1 MVIRRVCSEAG
12 DSELLATGGN
22 RCGVDIDGV
31 IMVLSAYW
39 AHDDLRILYDFTFYV
54 PHSISDDVSSLFVM
68 FFCENYSVFL
78 TKSVNLR
85 C

>member
-1 MVIRRVCSEAG
+1 MIAPLPVA
-12 DSELLATGGN
+12 DP
-22 RCGVDIDGV
+22 
-31 IMVLSAYW
+31 

-54 PHSISDDVSSLFVM
+54 PHSTSDDVSSLFVM
-68 FFCENYSVFL
+68 FFCKNYSVFL